1 MSALFDYKHTFT
13 HHHYNLATG
22 DQVSEMV
29 PIIPATNRGKS
40 FLPLKWKLSF
50 PVLLIFKEVWSENYT
65 YVHYPRPKH
74 LLGTNPPKWS
84 KVSLSVFCKIISFSK
99 LCGLRKFEV
108 NNGLPL
114 WRVSFCSGHY
124 PKCHCQDVK
133 LHHWWLLLTSFLQFK
148 QICGIIFPQK

>member
-29 PIIPATNRGKS
+29 PIIPATNWGKKFCS
-40 FLPLKWKLSF
+40 PKMKTILSWFAYFQRSMEWELRICALPKTQAPF
-50 PVLLIFKEVWSENYT
+50 
-65 YVHYPRPKH
+65 RA
-74 LLGTNPPKWS
+74 KWS

-124 PKCHCQDVK
+124 PKCHCQDVS

-148 QICGIIFPQK
+148 QICGIILHQK